1 MKRSR
6 SRWMIAAGLLAGIAV
21 AFMLLLSRANATAQ
35 AEFDARIAALE
46 AAGEPVSIK
55 DLARKPPLPQDN
67 AATYLRRASDAI
79 GSIDKEYSAAYDN
92 LTPQQQV
99 AADTGRP
106 PAEYVA
112 ALRDALNAYPE
123 ALELVNQAA
132 AAPAYDAQLDY
143 SADPK
148 AFWDEL
154 EKQTF
159 QVTRRG
165 MRLLSYQAT
174 LQLADGDAEGALKT
188 SLKMLRLCRL
198 LDSEPTLL
206 GALVAFACRGIA
218 VDQVDLALRAG
229 PISEPLR
236 RKLDEELAGSH
247 IVEIYQRGLVG
258 DRAFG
263 LDTLRAIEAGKLD
276 FKPDDKQWL
285 MQLSAAFS
293 NSQSK
298 YLDFMAEAIALA
310 GRPFA
315 DLQSDA
321 KFNGLIA
328 DVDPSAKVVMPNIRA
343 AQTSVYR
350 CIVYLRGL
358 QILNAIQR
366 FERDHP
372 GKEPTLA
379 DLGLPDEVITDPF
392 NNQPLRLVK
401 LPQGWSIYS
410 VGMNLKDDG
419 GRAFPEDVG
428 LLVGRMTAEA
438 EVGR

>member
-1 MKRSR
+1 MKRR
-6 SRWMIAAGLLAGIAV
+6 LKFLLLAVSPLAILAV
-21 AFMLLLSRANATAQ
+21 AAFYAVQAGVAAQ
-35 AEFDARIAALE
+35 ADFDARVAALK
-46 AAGEPVSIK
+46 AAGEPTSIK
-55 DLARKPPLPQDN
+55 DLARQPPLPHEN
-67 AATYLRRASDAI
+67 AATYLRRASEAI
-79 GSIDKEYSAAYDN
+79 GSIDKEDSAAYDN
-92 LTPQQQV
+92 LTEQQQV
-99 AADTGRP
+99 AVDTGHP

-154 EKQTF
+154 EKQAF

-174 LQLADGDAEGALKT
+174 LQLADGDVEGALKT

-198 LDSEPTLL
+198 VDSEPTLL

-218 VDQVDLALRAG
+218 FGQVDLALRAG

-236 RKLDEELAGSH
+236 KELDEELARSH

-285 MQLSAAFS
+285 MQLPAAFRK
-293 NSQSK
+293 NQST
-298 YLDFMAEAIALA
+298 YLDYMAQAIAFA
-310 GRPFA
+310 GRPYA
-315 DLQSDA
+315 DLKNDT
-321 KFNGLIA
+321 KFNDLIA
-328 DVDPSAKVVMPNIRA
+328 EVDPSAKVVMPSIRA
-343 AQTSVYR
+343 AQASAYGSIVFLRSV
-350 CIVYLRGL
+350 

-366 FERDHP
+366 YEHDHP

-379 DLGLPDEVITDPF
+379 DLGLPDEVTTDPF
-392 NNQPLRLVK
+392 NNQPLRVVK

-419 GRAFPEDVG
+419 GQAFPEDVG
-428 LLVGRMTAEA
+428 LLVGRLTAEA
-438 EVGR
+438 EVAQ